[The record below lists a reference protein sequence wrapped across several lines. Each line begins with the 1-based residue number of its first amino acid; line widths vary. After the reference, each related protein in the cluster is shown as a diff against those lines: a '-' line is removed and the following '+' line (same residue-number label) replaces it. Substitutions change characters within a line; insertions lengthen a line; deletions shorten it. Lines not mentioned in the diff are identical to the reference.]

1 MRKPIVGFLF
11 DLMFRPY
18 LVDLAD
24 LTEDDLLV
32 LGIADYLQKPPEY
45 VLEVASRE
53 CGIIFTIEDYTRE
66 GELPPM
72 LRLWLRGNSPCPEHQ
87 TKQLKQ
93 LKSKKPAAYRKL
105 KNRGADII
113 NFIRGHPKQR

>member
-1 MRKPIVGFLF
+1 MGFLF

-18 LVDLAD
+18 LVDLAA

-45 VLEVASRE
+45 VLEVASQE
-53 CGIIFTIEDYTRE
+53 CGIIFTIEDYSRE

-72 LRLWLRGNSPCPEHQ
+72 LRLWLRENNPCQ
-87 TKQLKQ
+87 TQEKKQS
-93 LKSKKPAAYRKL
+93 KSKKPEAYRKL
-105 KNRGADII
+105 KNRGVDII
-113 NFIRGHPKQR
+113 NFIRGHPKS